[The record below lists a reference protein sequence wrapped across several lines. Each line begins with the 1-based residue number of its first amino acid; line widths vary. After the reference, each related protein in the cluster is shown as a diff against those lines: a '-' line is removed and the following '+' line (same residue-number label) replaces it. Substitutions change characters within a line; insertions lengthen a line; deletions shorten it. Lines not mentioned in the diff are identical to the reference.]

1 MSETLL
7 SVQDLYVQFHTYAG
21 LVHAVNGVSFEI
33 MKGEVFGLVGETGC
47 GKSVTGL
54 SLLRLVPEPGVVKAR
69 QINLGG
75 DDLLSMKEN
84 EMLGIRGKR
93 IAMVFQDPTASLNP
107 VFSIGNQIT
116 DIIRHHY
123 KLRRDQAREQA
134 ITTLADVGLPS
145 PAGILKMY
153 PHELSG
159 GMQQRVMIAMALS
172 SGAELLIADEPTTA
186 LDVTIQ
192 AQILALLTGLRKTH
206 GLSILLITHNLGVVA
221 QTCDRVG
228 ILYAGSM
235 VELGEAIE
243 VFQHMKHPYTKAL
256 LAAVPHTETRGRRLA
271 DIPGSVPS
279 GLNPVSGCAFHPRCP
294 HVMDIC
300 RTKKPTLQAVG
311 AGHRVA
317 CFLHSSPEHRE
328 GSA

>member
-1 MSETLL
+1 
-7 SVQDLYVQFHTYAG
+7 
-21 LVHAVNGVSFEI
+21 

-54 SLLRLVPEPGVVKAR
+54 SLLRLVPEPGEVKAR
-69 QINLGG
+69 RINLGG

-84 EMLGIRGKR
+84 EMLSIRGKR
-93 IAMVFQDPTASLNP
+93 IAMIFQDPTASLNP
-107 VFSIGNQIT
+107 VFSIGTQIT

-123 KLRRDQAREQA
+123 KLRPDQAREQA
-134 ITTLADVGLPS
+134 IETLTDVGLPS
-145 PAGILKMY
+145 PVDILKMF

-192 AQILALLTGLRKTH
+192 AQILTLLAELRQKH
-206 GLSILLITHNLGVVA
+206 SLSILLITHNLGVVA
-221 QTCDRVG
+221 QTCDRVA
-228 ILYAGSM
+228 ILYAGRV
-235 VELGEAIE
+235 VELGETIDI
-243 VFQHMKHPYTKAL
+243 FKHMKHPYTQAL
-256 LAAVPHTETRGRRLA
+256 LAAVPHTETRGKHLM

-279 GLNPVSGCAFHPRCP
+279 GLNPVSGCAFHPRCQY
-294 HVMDIC
+294 VMDIC
-300 RTKKPTLQAVG
+300 RTKEPTLSADTG
-311 AGHRVA
+311 NHSVA
-317 CFLHSSPEHRE
+317 CFLHSSPDNGE